1 MPINKKDGYENSQI
15 YNIASLETHD
25 DDDDDDD
32 DRLEVTV
39 NDSSMI
45 TNELNNS
52 ADNSL
57 SMHDISLS
65 TEAHPLRS
73 SHLSS
78 IYTTEWPI
86 GDEISNN
93 TSINLT
99 RNHPMNITN
108 QAAICFNATN
118 TFTNIHSSTTNI
130 QPLGTKVEM
139 VYSLLSMLGTHGKD
153 DMSLKLLE
161 LSSTD
166 ECCIAMRQSGC
177 LPLLIQILHGNPQDD
192 DNVSREADRE
202 ARRNASQA
210 LHNIVHAHPDDKRGR
225 REARVLRMLEQIRE
239 YCNAMRD
246 LSSPTQND
254 ENANKVDQHPGP
266 SIAALMK
273 LSFDEEHRHAI
284 CQLGGLQAI
293 AELIK
298 VDHDVHGNT
307 NDSFCL
313 TLRRYAGMALTNLT
327 FGDGT
332 NKALLCS
339 MKPFM
344 LALVS
349 QLHSPNEDLRQVT
362 ASVLRNLSWRA
373 DSDSKKAL
381 RSVGVVTTLIK
392 AAMEATKES
401 TLKSIL
407 SALWN
412 LSAHCSNNKADICA
426 VDGALAFLVSTLVY
440 KSPSKTHSV
449 IENGGG
455 ILRNISSHIA
465 LCEEYRAVLRKHRC
479 LQTLLEHLKSPSLT
493 IVSNACGT
501 LWNLSA
507 RCVQDQRILWESGA
521 VNMLRRLIHSRHKMI
536 AMGSSAALKN
546 LLTAKIPGT
555 TYCFNSMYEPGHF
568 GINMPS
574 LLVRKQRAL
583 EAEIDHN
590 LSETYDNI
598 DSPKNSP
605 THNVNLENRFAF
617 HSVQQPRYTVSL
629 PGCIYD
635 NGQVRSQEVTRSVS
649 HDSLG
654 STHSEPLYPHLQ
666 SGAFRLISRNAKF
679 VSPDHRHYS
688 VKIAEWKDF
697 QFSSFKDS
705 YLPFI
710 KYSVLPNQSMHSSI
724 NDGNSMNSELLE
736 KESEGLTS
744 LNESKFINIDII
756 GKSIED
762 RIKED
767 SNERNSLECETE
779 NSDDDSDKNEQKNLS
794 NSALEICDLEK
805 RTNHLSKLATIV
817 QKIGLFNIED
827 HDTHEQPIDYS
838 LKYREENVALISDI
852 EPKCSHPKIDTFI
865 LNNTNP
871 VHSYKDSSH
880 SISKNNDDNW
890 NDNET
895 LNEKITTKSCIRNV
909 TDKRSFSET
918 DFDNPDQPT
927 DFSQKYSEHID
938 PLELYPSQ
946 TQHKKKNSKS
956 FNCSNEEINF
966 DKSESKH
973 HYTNDDTVKIYCT
986 EDTPL
991 NFSTSSSLTDLQD
1004 IHLSTSSGTCLCL
1017 KNKEKMS
1024 VNIERQKIS
1033 SNDSKGNMSFA
1044 LESTCGKPMLVE
1056 PVAYCEKKDIEKPSD
1071 SSKKEICTVEKE
1083 GKTVTFGEEVNYAE
1097 ETPLMFSRCSSL
1109 GSLSSFEQHSIQD
1122 DRSSVISDFS
1132 RRTSEVVSPSDLP
1145 DSPSQTVPPSPHRD
1159 KKSIFEFKTPSHS
1172 EKIMCHDESF
1182 KRKNTISI
1190 FEDSK
1195 TAFAEEGT
1203 PAEFSRA
1210 TSLSS
1215 LTIDDDIKISK
1226 ILELKDKNLE
1236 DKFHLDK
1243 QLNGE
1248 KIEKVEC
1255 VDSKG
1260 RHSDKNLDP
1269 SSSNEQSPSRGGDE
1283 KSDISEAESNEND
1296 ILAACI
1302 NSGMPNNNNYSNGHN
1317 KSNLRLKKNTFDPI
1331 ARQIIANNS
1340 PSKSDIRLAQPILH
1354 MSKPLVYSNVATTS
1368 SNLGDHRGSFGEDS
1382 LKIYKTEDTPS
1393 SLSHATSL
1401 SDLSNV
1407 SCTESNKDIEVS
1419 KSNRD
1424 TCSDSS
1430 SLCDENDNLLLQCIQ
1445 SGMPQSKK
1453 KIKEVDH
1460 CNKNSTPDIP
1470 FKSKLPF
1477 LNYRKQS
1484 NSNSLKETILNPST
1498 EYKPNTFLHLNK
1510 TCLSQKSLVNNC
1522 CSFNQTWQNNNEDKS
1537 SKIPQ
1542 NRSHQRSHAVATT
1555 VQPTNHGSN
1564 CAFNTISLP
1573 DSPKIYEVEGTPITF
1588 SCNDSLSSLSCE
1600 EESDIKK
1607 EYKFKKKNLDGDYCD
1622 QKNEKTMKNE
1632 AWISSPTHI
1641 HTQMTYLHSS
1651 TPENFI
1657 QNYSS
1662 GSKMPKN
1669 YHQNER
1675 QTHSTILSRDQ
1686 KKEQNSV
1693 DENQTENTSVSFSQS
1708 NSLSFLSVDSTDEPS
1723 SSEQALLEE
1732 CINIGM
1738 PKDKS
1743 IKEKHSKNKPKQVN
1757 VHSKLPIR
1765 ESNDQLNKNSKQKKT
1780 EDNINRGSGSLTFP
1794 RNSEQNEEKGMEDER
1809 TKEKQRFVNFDL
1821 SNKNQAIEIQKKN
1834 IETNFV
1840 VSFQKV
1846 SIDNG
1851 SNEINITEKY
1861 EETDHNSHSSNI
1873 KNNDIEK
1880 VDEYNETTHNS
1891 DLTLNTSTV
1900 IKLEAQK
1907 VGAAIEELVEDMT
1920 QSSISCTSDIENVNP
1935 PSVMDLNISL
1945 SSSSMAEWFPNK
1957 LDITKRTNGKK
1968 IFNSGRKQIPEPVRR
1983 ALAGSFDVMKVS
1995 SNSDILC
2002 NIKPPS
2008 AMGSIENL
2016 SLKSSCTSDLLEN
2029 VNPPSLMDDV
2039 SMIGSSASLNSISSD
2054 ILENRSVGTNNMK
2067 DHTNDIYDRLNAA
2080 AAMVEIYSREYTSL
2094 HNGSVK
2100 SSHSSDM
2107 IEHIKPPSM
2116 THNIT
2121 EVTIEDATELA
2132 SDTLESDTELGE
2144 DLPCDDDTGSETLKA
2159 TNIPPLTKDEVY
2171 EGSTE
2176 NLMSSFTDTDTL
2188 ELEKDDCNSNH
2199 MEVPFKNMSITA
2211 EQMKVLQ
2218 ENAQLV
2224 VTSLNEIQMS
2234 GSSESDPDAVNSNE
2248 MIEDETLSLVS
2259 DESDDLSHTEETETI
2274 SEQFVSKIASNNN
2287 ETVSTNIDKLK
2298 VPKTKNTLPNS
2309 SSNTARMSFHSQKN
2323 SNANNNLII
2332 PVEKLHK
2339 RTNDSSK
2346 TEIVKEQNKNK
2357 AEIQNCQSKSL
2368 IKQGTFTKDKSDF
2381 DAKRNANLLHS
2392 KFIGNKSTLQN
2403 ADNQQTVKTNSV
2415 PKLQEKKIPV
2425 GQSRIGHLT
2434 RPSGMQT
2441 VPTRTYE
2448 VKNTYKNL
2456 QHSVT
2461 NQNIN
2466 RKDKMESFRSNSP
2479 NLSNNSN
2486 HNVSLDSCSA
2496 SNISLSSASSSGTIP
2511 DKSRGSGKKEV
2522 GSKVASIWK
2531 GKKCSRTYSPVLP
2544 NKKLAVSSPVNQT
2557 VNNCQI
2563 RKSVTPPNR
2572 FQSPVPHTPSPREGL
2587 SRSSTYEKLST
2598 NEEKG
2603 ECSADK
2609 IPINTSRARTKFSFN
2624 SNKGEQVRNL
2634 SEITKTRTN
2643 TSGSICKPDQGISKD
2658 SSKNQQNSPKGSK
2671 TKIGN
2676 QYKIQNSLH
2685 YNHSNSKTHKN
2696 ENKPVSAIVNP
2707 FNYNPVAINSKS
2719 KSDVPSKSMIPAPT
2733 KSGGARTAVN
2743 GIHTEENEGK
2753 RVRRTCLVTMV

>member
-1 MPINKKDGYENSQI
+1 
-15 YNIASLETHD
+15 
-25 DDDDDDD
+25 
-32 DRLEVTV
+32 
-39 NDSSMI
+39 
-45 TNELNNS
+45 
-52 ADNSL
+52 
-57 SMHDISLS
+57 
-65 TEAHPLRS
+65 
-73 SHLSS
+73 
-78 IYTTEWPI
+78 
-86 GDEISNN
+86 
-93 TSINLT
+93 
-99 RNHPMNITN
+99 MNITN
-108 QAAICFNATN
+108 QASICFSTSNTLTNLHGTAT
-118 TFTNIHSSTTNI
+118 SI

-161 LSSTD
+161 LSSSV

-177 LPLLIQILHGNPQDD
+177 LPLLIQILHGNPQND

-210 LHNIVHAHPDDKRGR
+210 LHNIVHTHPDDKRGR

-246 LSSPTQND
+246 LGGPIQND

-307 NDSFCL
+307 SDSFCL

-339 MKPFM
+339 MRPFM
-344 LALVS
+344 QALVS

-373 DSDSKKAL
+373 DADSKKAL

-426 VDGALAFLVSTLVY
+426 VDGALAFLVGTLVY

-507 RCVQDQRILWESGA
+507 RCVQDQRILWELGA

-555 TYCFNSMYEPGHF
+555 TYCFNSMYESGHF
-568 GINMPS
+568 GINTPS

-605 THNVNLENRFAF
+605 THNANLENRFAF
-617 HSVQQPRYTVSL
+617 HSIQQPRYTVSL

-635 NGQVRSQEVTRSVS
+635 NGQVRSQEVTRSIS

-688 VKIAEWKDF
+688 VKIAEWKNF
-697 QFSSFKDS
+697 QLSSFKDN

-710 KYSVLPNQSMHSSI
+710 KCSVLPNQSLHSSI
-724 NDGNSMNSELLE
+724 NDGNSINSEFLE
-736 KESEGLTS
+736 KESEGMSS
-744 LNESKFINIDII
+744 LNESKFINIDSINN
-756 GKSIED
+756 SIEE
-762 RIKED
+762 RIKLD
-767 SNERNSLECETE
+767 SNELNSLEGEVET
-779 NSDDDSDKNEQKNLS
+779 SDDDSDKSEQKNLN
-794 NSALEICDLEK
+794 NSTLEVSTYK
-805 RTNHLSKLATIV
+805 KQANHLSKLATIA
-817 QKIGLFNIED
+817 QKIDFFNIED

-852 EPKCSHPKIDTFI
+852 EEKCPHPKIDNFM
-865 LNNTNP
+865 LKNSP
-871 VHSYKDSSH
+871 VCSYKESS
-880 SISKNNDDNW
+880 SSVVKNDNNW
-890 NDNET
+890 NNNEICVT
-895 LNEKITTKSCIRNV
+895 LSENVTSESCIRDV
-909 TDKRSFSET
+909 TDKRPFSET

-927 DFSQKYSEHID
+927 DFSQKYTEHID

-946 TQHKKKNSKS
+946 TQHKKESSKL
-956 FNCSNEEINF
+956 FNCSNTEITY
-966 DKSESKH
+966 DKSESK

-991 NFSTSSSLTDLQD
+991 NFSTASSLTDLQD
-1004 IHLSTSSGTCLCL
+1004 IHLSASSDTCLCL
-1017 KNKEKMS
+1017 KSKDKLS
-1024 VNIERQKIS
+1024 VNAEREAIS
-1033 SNDSKGNMSFA
+1033 SSDSKGTMPFV
-1044 LESTCGKPMLVE
+1044 LETTCRNSMLIE
-1056 PVAYCEKKDIEKPSD
+1056 PTSYCEKKNIEKPNSD
-1071 SSKKEICTVEKE
+1071 SKKEVCAVEKE

-1132 RRTSEVVSPSDLP
+1132 RRASEVVSPSDLP

-1159 KKSIFEFKTPSHS
+1159 KKNIFEFKDSTALP
-1172 EKIMCHDESF
+1172 EKMICPDESF
-1182 KRKNTISI
+1182 KEKSI

-1195 TAFAEEGT
+1195 TSFAEEGT

-1215 LTIDDDIKISK
+1215 LTIDDDLKLPK
-1226 ILELKDKNLE
+1226 NLDLKDKAPEN
-1236 DKFHLDK
+1236 KFHIDK
-1243 QLNGE
+1243 QL
-1248 KIEKVEC
+1248 IEKRTEKVTS
-1255 VDSKG
+1255 VDSEK
-1260 RHSDKNLDP
+1260 RHLEENSSH
-1269 SSSNEQSPSRGGDE
+1269 SSSNEFSPVGEDE
-1283 KSDISEAESNEND
+1283 KSDLSEAESTEND
-1296 ILAACI
+1296 MLAACI
-1302 NSGMPNNNNYSNGHN
+1302 NSGMPNNSSYHNGHN
-1317 KSNLRLKKNTFDPI
+1317 NSKLRSKLNNLGNISRQLRTSNL
-1331 ARQIIANNS
+1331 
-1340 PSKSDIRLAQPILH
+1340 PSKSNNVKLNQPVLNI
-1354 MSKPLVYSNVATTS
+1354 SKPIIYSNIPTAN
-1368 SNLGDHRGSFGEDS
+1368 SNLNLHAGSFGDDS

-1393 SLSHATSL
+1393 NLSHATSL

-1407 SCTESNKDIEVS
+1407 SCTESNRDVEVS

-1453 KIKEVDH
+1453 KSKEIDH
-1460 CNKNSTPDIP
+1460 CGRSSVPDVP

-1484 NSNSLKETILNPST
+1484 DPNSLKQNVLNSPT
-1498 EYKPNTFLHLNK
+1498 EFKSNTFAHHK
-1510 TCLSQKSLVNNC
+1510 TFANQKSVMNNC
-1522 CSFNQTWQNNNEDKS
+1522 CLLNQTWKNNNDEKHAKS
-1537 SKIPQ
+1537 SQTRI
-1542 NRSHQRSHAVATT
+1542 HQRSHSVTS
-1555 VQPTNHGSN
+1555 VQSLSN
-1564 CAFNTISLP
+1564 QGDTCTFNSLSQS
-1573 DSPKIYEVEGTPITF
+1573 DSPKVYEVEGTPVNF

-1600 EESDIKK
+1600 EESDVKK
-1607 EYKFKKKNLDGDYCD
+1607 EHKFKRKNLDYCSR
-1622 QKNEKTMKNE
+1622 KNEKVLKNE
-1632 AWISSPTHI
+1632 SWLSSPTQI
-1641 HTQMTYLHSS
+1641 ACLHSS
-1651 TPENFI
+1651 IPEKCI
-1657 QNYSS
+1657 QTYSEQ
-1662 GSKMPKN
+1662 KITKN
-1669 YHQNER
+1669 HHQNEA
-1675 QTHSTILSRDQ
+1675 QTYSSTLNQ
-1686 KKEQNSV
+1686 EKQQNSLDV
-1693 DENQTENTSVSFSQS
+1693 NDVKGATANFSRN
-1708 NSLSFLSVDSTDEPS
+1708 NSLSSLSVDSTDEPS

-1743 IKEKHSKNKPKQVN
+1743 VKEKHGKNKSKQGN
-1757 VHSKLPIR
+1757 LHSKLPVR
-1765 ESNDQLNKNSKQKKT
+1765 ESSDQMYKSSKQKKT
-1780 EDNINRGSGSLTFP
+1780 EDNINRGSASLARGTTF
-1794 RNSEQNEEKGMEDER
+1794 SEINEKNEEKGMEDER
-1809 TKEKQRFVNFDL
+1809 TKEKQKYTNFD
-1821 SNKNQAIEIQKKN
+1821 SFNKYPSSEIQKKN
-1834 IETNFV
+1834 VET
-1840 VSFQKV
+1840 SFIVLTQEEN
-1846 SIDNG
+1846 IDSG
-1851 SNEINITEKY
+1851 INENITEKY
-1861 EETDHNSHSSNI
+1861 EESDHNTHSSPKKHHN
-1873 KNNDIEK
+1873 IEK
-1880 VDEYNETTHNS
+1880 TDECSETSNS
-1891 DLTLNTSTV
+1891 NHVSLSTSTV

-1945 SSSSMAEWFPNK
+1945 SSNSMSEWFPNK
-1957 LDITKRTNGKK
+1957 LDSAKRNNSKRL
-1968 IFNSGRKQIPEPVRR
+1968 FNNTRKHIPESVRR
-1983 ALAGSFDVMKVS
+1983 ALAGNFDVMKIS

-2039 SMIGSSASLNSISSD
+2039 SMIGSSISLNSVSSD
-2054 ILENRSVGTNNMK
+2054 ILENRSHSTNNVK

-2159 TNIPPLTKDEVY
+2159 PNIPPLTKDEIY

-2176 NLMSSFTDTDTL
+2176 NLMSSFIDTDTL
-2188 ELEKDDCNSNH
+2188 EFEKDECNSNNIE
-2199 MEVPFKNMSITA
+2199 MPLPNMNITA

-2224 VTSLNEIQMS
+2224 VTTLNEIQMS

-2259 DESDDLSHTEETETI
+2259 DESDDPSQTEEIETI
-2274 SEQFVSKIASNNN
+2274 SEQYVSKMTSNNIEN
-2287 ETVSTNIDKLK
+2287 SEIVPTSTDKLK
-2298 VPKTKNTLPNS
+2298 VLKTKPISPNA
-2309 SSNTARMSFHSQKN
+2309 SSNVARLSFSSQKN
-2323 SNANNNLII
+2323 SNTSNDPIL
-2332 PVEKLHK
+2332 PLEKSQKPINEL
-2339 RTNDSSK
+2339 SK
-2346 TEIVKEQNKNK
+2346 DEVIKEEEKTK
-2357 AEIQNCQSKSL
+2357 SEDQSCRPKSL
-2368 IKQGTFTKDKSDF
+2368 IKQGTFTKDKPESNT
-2381 DAKRNANLLHS
+2381 KRISNILHS
-2392 KFIGNKSTLQN
+2392 KIKENKIAIN
-2403 ADNQQTVKTNSV
+2403 DDNQQTVKINSV
-2415 PKLQEKKIPV
+2415 NKIHEKKIPV
-2425 GQSRIGHLT
+2425 GQTRISYLA
-2434 RPSGMQT
+2434 RPSGIQNA
-2441 VPTRTYE
+2441 PTRTYE
-2448 VKNTYKNL
+2448 LKNTYKSL
-2456 QHSVT
+2456 QQSTANQSVVNT
-2461 NQNIN
+2461 
-2466 RKDKMESFRSNSP
+2466 KDKPDSSRSQSP
-2479 NLSNNSN
+2479 NLLNNAN
-2486 HNVSLDSCSA
+2486 HNGSLDNCST
-2496 SNISLSSASSSGTIP
+2496 SNVSLSSASSSSTLP
-2511 DKSRGSGKKEV
+2511 DKSRGSVKKEV

-2531 GKKCSRTYSPVLP
+2531 SKKCSRTYSSVSTS
-2544 NKKLAVSSPVNQT
+2544 NKKPAVSSPATQT
-2557 VNNCQI
+2557 TGNYQYQS
-2563 RKSVTPPNR
+2563 RKSVSSNR
-2572 FQSPVPHTPSPREGL
+2572 LQSPVPHIPSPREGL

-2598 NEEKG
+2598 NEEKT
-2603 ECSADK
+2603 ECSAEK
-2609 IPINTSRARTKFSFN
+2609 TTVNILKSRTKCSFSW
-2624 SNKGEQVRNL
+2624 NKGEQGKHL
-2634 SEITKTRTN
+2634 GETSKTRTN
-2643 TSGSICKPDQGISKD
+2643 TNVSTCKSEQDFSKD
-2658 SSKNQQNSPKGSK
+2658 SFKIQQGSPQGSK
-2671 TKIGN
+2671 TKISGN
-2676 QYKIQNSLH
+2676 QCKIQNSLH
-2685 YNHSNSKTHKN
+2685 YNHSISKMNKN
-2696 ENKPVSAIVNP
+2696 ESKPVSAVVSP
-2707 FNYNPVAINSKS
+2707 FNYNPSAINSKS
-2719 KSDVPSKSMIPAPT
+2719 KSDVPSKSMIPAPK
-2733 KSGGARTAVN
+2733 KSTGVRNAVGGIR
-2743 GIHTEENEGK
+2743 TEENEGK